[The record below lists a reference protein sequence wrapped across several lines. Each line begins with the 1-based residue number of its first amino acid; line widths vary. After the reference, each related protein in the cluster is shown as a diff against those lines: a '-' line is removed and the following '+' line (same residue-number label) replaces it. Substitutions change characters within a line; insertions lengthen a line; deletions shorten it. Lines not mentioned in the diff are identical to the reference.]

1 MKDNPNELFVLDIEK
16 LNSAVEEEVKKMK
29 NLLEEAGVKPEKIAV
44 LEPIIEN
51 TVWMR
56 FKLDDAREKIKTASV
71 AIPYNNG
78 GGQKGIREN
87 PLFKGYEALWK
98 SYMNG
103 MNKILEFMP
112 RDVAEA
118 QEEEIE
124 RPQNVLEL
132 VRARHKKEA

>member
-87 PLFKGYEALWK
+87 PLFKGVEGREGWFESLPFL
-98 SYMNG
+98 SH
-103 MNKILEFMP
+103 IPHITFSCESSHF
-112 RDVAEA
+112 V
-118 QEEEIE
+118 
-124 RPQNVLEL
+124 
-132 VRARHKKEA
+132 KEPNEHRRI